1 MSRRCSVALFA
12 LLLFFGS
19 ATLWAAPTALPSL
32 RQPAYVSNGYF
43 AEQLQHNAQ
52 KSLQAQSVVKSLRN
66 RPAGALG
73 YLIVDLMLLKPGRH
87 QLRVEVLNQ
96 QGNKVGELPFPEME
110 PVTAG
115 RLPLYTAAVP
125 IAGRFTEG
133 LWFFKILDQ
142 VDHGTW
148 YALATLAITVLEAE
162 PLPKEAQPRRQPG
175 GENE

>member
-1 MSRRCSVALFA
+1 MSRRCAVQFLA
-12 LLLFFGS
+12 LLLSFAS
-19 ATLWAAPTALPSL
+19 VPLWAQSVLPPL

-43 AEQLQHNAQ
+43 AEQLQQNEP
-52 KSLQAQSVVKSLRN
+52 KTPQAQSVVKSLRN
-66 RPAGALG
+66 RSSGTLG
-73 YLIVDLMLLKPGRH
+73 YLLVDLMLLKPGQH
-87 QLRVEVLNQ
+87 QLRVDVLNQ
-96 QGNKVGELPFPEME
+96 QGDKAGELPFPEMA

-162 PLPKEAQPRRQPG
+162 PPKNEAQPRRQPG